1 MRKTKIV
8 ATIGPA
14 TNNPK
19 SIKNLILSGA
29 NVLRVNFSHG
39 SSEDHKN
46 TINLIKSVREEL
58 KVPVAIMAD
67 TRGPE
72 IRVRTF
78 EGGSGILKKGKT
90 FTLYGYAKIGDNN
103 GVAVSE
109 PRCLKNLKKG
119 DIILANDGLIKLGVV
134 EN

>member
-39 SSEDHKN
+39 SSEDHEN

-90 FTLYGYAKIGDNN
+90 FTL
-103 GVAVSE
+103 
-109 PRCLKNLKKG
+109 
-119 DIILANDGLIKLGVV
+119 
-134 EN
+134 